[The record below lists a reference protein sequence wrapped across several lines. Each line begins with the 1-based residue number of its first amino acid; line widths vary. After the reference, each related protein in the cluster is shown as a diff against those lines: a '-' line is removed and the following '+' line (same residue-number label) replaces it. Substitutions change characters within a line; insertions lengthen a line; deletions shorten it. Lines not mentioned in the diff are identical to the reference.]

1 MFFKFPHKT
10 LTVLRD
16 IGSLA
21 VFVLAVGISACA
33 SIGNSSTPTPAL
45 PTFTP
50 VPPTATPPP
59 SVATV
64 DGEYITVSEFQAELA
79 RYKLAQTSL
88 GITVAEDEANRVVLE
103 DMIAQVLLAQAARE
117 ANFTLTEA
125 DLKSRI
131 DALAESVGGTEA
143 LSAWQAAHGY
153 DEASFQSALKRSAE
167 AAWMRDK
174 IIADV
179 PTSAEQIHL
188 RQILTYNE
196 VDARAALDQL
206 NGGADFDE
214 LAAQYDTITF
224 GELGWVPRGYLL
236 DAKAEE
242 AVFALQ
248 AGAHS
253 DIIATDAGFHIFKA
267 VERGD
272 HPLSPDALLTVQ
284 ELALRNWVT
293 ERRAASEVVLVP

>member
-1 MFFKFPHKT
+1 MYSK
-10 LTVLRD
+10 LR
-16 IGSLA
+16 SLPQLIL
-21 VFVLAVGISACA
+21 FLALGLSACA
-33 SIGNSSTPTPAL
+33 SLVATNTPTPAP

-64 DGEYITVSEFQAELA
+64 NGEYITAAAFQAELA

-88 GITVAEDEANRVVLE
+88 GATVAEEEANKVVLE
-103 DMIAQVLLAQAARE
+103 DLIAQVLLAQAARE
-117 ANFTLTEA
+117 ANFNLTES
-125 DLKSRI
+125 DLKLRM
-131 DALAESVGGTEA
+131 DALAESVGGAEA
-143 LSAWQAAHGY
+143 LSAWLSSHGY
-153 DEASFQSALKRSAE
+153 DDASFKIALKRAAE

-179 PTSAEQIHL
+179 PTTVEQIHL

-196 VDARAALDQL
+196 GDARTALEQL
-206 NGGADFDE
+206 NGGADFDQ
-214 LAAQYDTITF
+214 LAALYDSITY

-236 DAKAEE
+236 DAKADE

-248 AGAHS
+248 AGAYS
-253 DIIATDAGFHIFKA
+253 DVIATDAGFHIFKA

-272 HPLSPDALLTVQ
+272 HPLAPDALLTVR
-284 ELALRNWVT
+284 ELALRNWMA
-293 ERRAASEVVLVP
+293 EQRAKSDVVLVP